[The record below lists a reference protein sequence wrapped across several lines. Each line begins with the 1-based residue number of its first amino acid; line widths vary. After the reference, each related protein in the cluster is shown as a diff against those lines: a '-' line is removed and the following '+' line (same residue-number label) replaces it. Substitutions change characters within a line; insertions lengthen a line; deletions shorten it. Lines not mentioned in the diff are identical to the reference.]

1 MLGRVLAACGLLLLT
16 SSLPHDRDTGRQE
29 GLVVFAAADLQP
41 AFSELGALYEEVT
54 GEPVVFSYGA
64 SGSLA
69 EQIEHGAPADLF
81 CSADES
87 YVRALAG
94 RGILDQSTVRV
105 YAEGR
110 LMLAALRSSGI
121 PLDSLGD
128 LLRPAVKRVAMANP
142 EHAPYGRA
150 ARQALVSAGIW
161 EAVAP
166 RIVLGENVRQAAQYL
181 LTGAVEAALL
191 SRSLALDTALVVI
204 PVDPALHRPIL
215 QAAAVVRTTTRASS
229 ARRFLDF
236 ITGDVGWPVM
246 ARHGF
251 VLPHVR

>member
-1 MLGRVLAACGLLLLT
+1 
-16 SSLPHDRDTGRQE
+16 
-29 GLVVFAAADLQP
+29 
-41 AFSELGALYEEVT
+41 
-54 GEPVVFSYGA
+54 
-64 SGSLA
+64 
-69 EQIEHGAPADLF
+69 
-81 CSADES
+81 
-87 YVRALAG
+87 
-94 RGILDQSTVRV
+94 
-105 YAEGR
+105 
-110 LMLAALRSSGI
+110 MLAALRSSGI

-236 ITGDVGWPVM
+236 ITGDLGWPVM

>member
-1 MLGRVLAACGLLLLT
+1 MLGRVFAACGLLLLT
-16 SSLPHDRDTGRQE
+16 GSLPPAGGADRQE

-41 AFSELGALYEEVT
+41 AFTELGVLYEQVT

-94 RGILDQSTVRV
+94 RGILDRTTVRV

-110 LMLAALRSSGI
+110 LVLAALRGSGV

-128 LLRPAVKRVAMANP
+128 LLRPEIHRVAMANP

-150 ARQALVSAGIW
+150 ARQALVSSGIW
-161 EAVAP
+161 EALAP

-191 SRSLALDTALVVI
+191 SRSLALDTALVAT
-204 PVDPALHRPIL
+204 PVDPSLHRPIL
-215 QAAAVVRTTTRASS
+215 QAGAVVRTSSRASS

-236 ITGDVGWPVM
+236 VTGDVGWPVM

-251 VLPHVR
+251 VLPDVR

>member
-1 MLGRVLAACGLLLLT
+1 MLGRIFAACGLLLLT
-16 SSLPHDRDTGRQE
+16 SSLPYDRAAGRQE
-29 GLVVFAAADLQP
+29 GLVVFAASDLQP
-41 AFSELGALYEEVT
+41 AFTELGVLYQQAT
-54 GEPVVFSYGA
+54 GEPVVFSFGA

-69 EQIEHGAPADLF
+69 QQIEHGAPADLF

-87 YVRALAG
+87 YVQALAG
-94 RGILDQSTVRV
+94 RGILDRASVRV

-110 LMLAALRSSGI
+110 LMLAALRASGI
-121 PLDSLGD
+121 RLDSIGD
-128 LLRPAVKRVAMANP
+128 LLRPEVKGVAMANP

-150 ARQALVSAGIW
+150 ARQALVSSGIW
-161 EAVAP
+161 EAVGP

-191 SRSLALDTALVVI
+191 SRSLTLDTALIAI
-204 PVDPALHRPIL
+204 PIDPALHRPIL
-215 QAAAVVRTTTRASS
+215 QAAAVVRTSTRASS

-236 ITGDVGWPVM
+236 VTGDVGWPVM